1 MPVEKKKE
9 PVSLQLIYSRISDYD
24 IYRYEIGNF
33 TINHA
38 FCNPLRKDNNPS
50 FVIYM
55 NESGQLRH
63 KDFADS
69 SYSGSGIEFVQ
80 QKYGLSIGDA
90 MKKIAKNFGL
100 LEQDNKI
107 YKEVL
112 STYTKPVMDIKRYTF
127 IQINPRK
134 WEQRDADYWKQFG
147 ITVDELKNEKVYPL
161 KELFINRKREQFPQ
175 SELVYAYQYESGFK
189 IYFPQREKGE
199 RWKSNIKTS
208 IVENIKI
215 LQELDPAVVLIT
227 KSKKDRLVL
236 SRYFPYV
243 MNVQNESRSC
253 FTPEFV
259 EMLRGRDVWINYDS
273 DEAGVKNCT
282 NITSEFGYKYINVPK
297 NYLPVKDFADLYK
310 EHGEE
315 EVINVLKQKNLI

>member
-1 MPVEKKKE
+1 MTVKKRKD

-33 TINHA
+33 SINHA

-55 NESGQLRH
+55 NEAGNLRH

-69 SYSGSGIEFVQ
+69 SYSGSGVEYVQ
-80 QKYGLSIGDA
+80 QKYGLSVGDA
-90 MKKIAKNFGL
+90 MRKIAKNFGL
-100 LEQDNKI
+100 LDEDDTT
-107 YKEVL
+107 YKEVT
-112 STYTKPVMDIKRYTF
+112 SSYTKPVMDQKRYTF
-127 IQINPRK
+127 IQVKVRK
-134 WEQRDADYWKQFG
+134 WEKRDLDYWGQFG
-147 ITVDELKNEKVYPL
+147 ISVEELKAEAVYPL
-161 KELFINRKREQFPQ
+161 SELFINRRRDPFRQD
-175 SELVYAYQYESGFK
+175 ELVYAYKYETGFK

>member
-259 EMLRGRDVWINYDS
+259 EMLKGRDVWINYDS

-297 NYLPVKDFADLYK
+297 NYLPIKDFADLYK

-315 EVINVLKQKNLI
+315 EVIKVLKQKNLI

>member
-1 MPVEKKKE
+1 
-9 PVSLQLIYSRISDYD
+9 
-24 IYRYEIGNF
+24 
-33 TINHA
+33 
-38 FCNPLRKDNNPS
+38 
-50 FVIYM
+50 M
-55 NESGQLRH
+55 NEAGNLRH

-69 SYSGSGIEFVQ
+69 SYSGSGVEYVQ
-80 QKYGLSIGDA
+80 QKYGLSVGDA
-90 MKKIAKNFGL
+90 MRKIAKNFGL
-100 LEQDNKI
+100 LDEDDTT
-107 YKEVL
+107 YKEVT
-112 STYTKPVMDIKRYTF
+112 SSYTKPVMDQKRYTF
-127 IQINPRK
+127 IQVKVRK
-134 WEQRDADYWKQFG
+134 WEKRDLDYWGQFG
-147 ITVDELKNEKVYPL
+147 ISVEELKAEAVYPL
-161 KELFINRKREQFPQ
+161 SELFINRRRDPFRQD
-175 SELVYAYQYESGFK
+175 ELVYAYKYQTGFK

-259 EMLRGRDVWINYDS
+259 EMLKGRDVWINYDS

-297 NYLPVKDFADLYK
+297 NYLPVKDIADLYRV
-310 EHGEE
+310 HGEE
-315 EVINVLKQKNLI
+315 EVIKVLKQKNLI

>member
-1 MPVEKKKE
+1 
-9 PVSLQLIYSRISDYD
+9 
-24 IYRYEIGNF
+24 
-33 TINHA
+33 
-38 FCNPLRKDNNPS
+38 
-50 FVIYM
+50 M
-55 NESGQLRH
+55 NEAGNLRH

-69 SYSGSGIEFVQ
+69 SYSGSGVEYVQ
-80 QKYGLSIGDA
+80 QKYGLSVGDA
-90 MKKIAKNFGL
+90 MRKIAKNFGL
-100 LEQDNKI
+100 LDEDDTT
-107 YKEVL
+107 YKEVT
-112 STYTKPVMDIKRYTF
+112 SSYTKPVMDQKRYTF
-127 IQINPRK
+127 IQVKVRK
-134 WEQRDADYWKQFG
+134 WEKRDLDYWGQFG
-147 ITVDELKNEKVYPL
+147 ISVEELKAEAVYPL
-161 KELFINRKREQFPQ
+161 SELFINRRRDPFRQD
-175 SELVYAYQYESGFK
+175 ELVYAYKYQTGFK

-315 EVINVLKQKNLI
+315 EVIKVLKQKNLI

>member
-33 TINHA
+33 SINHA

-55 NESGQLRH
+55 NEAGNLRH

-69 SYSGSGIEFVQ
+69 SYSGSGVEYVQ
-80 QKYGLSIGDA
+80 QKYGLSVGDA
-90 MKKIAKNFGL
+90 MRKIAKNFGL
-100 LEQDNKI
+100 LDEDDTT
-107 YKEVL
+107 YKEVT
-112 STYTKPVMDIKRYTF
+112 SSYTKPVMDQKRYTF
-127 IQINPRK
+127 IQVKVRK
-134 WEQRDADYWKQFG
+134 WEKRDLDYWGQFG
-147 ITVDELKNEKVYPL
+147 ISVEELKAEAVYPL
-161 KELFINRKREQFPQ
+161 SELFINRRRDPFRQD
-175 SELVYAYQYESGFK
+175 ELVYAYKYETGFK

-259 EMLRGRDVWINYDS
+259 EMLKGRDVWINYDS

-297 NYLPVKDFADLYK
+297 NYLPVKDIADLYRV
-310 EHGEE
+310 HGEE
-315 EVINVLKQKNLI
+315 EVIKVLKSKNLI